1 MVRLCFD
8 ERFLQQLPLAEI
20 HLLITANDQLRFRAG
35 PGGLERL
42 RKKRTARGGAVL
54 ETNRAIRGVRGVR
67 GRRVNVLAPPV
78 FHALRK
84 IKAAAPLSGSAL
96 TKLSLGRIS
105 RVIVEVQGKEL
116 RN

>member
-1 MVRLCFD
+1 AWSGF
-8 ERFLQQLPLAEI
+8 EI
-20 HLLITANDQLRFRAG
+20 RGLRGEAQSSKLTAQFG
-35 PGGLERL
+35 
-42 RKKRTARGGAVL
+42 
-54 ETNRAIRGVRGVR
+54 GVRGVR

-105 RVIVEVQGKEL
+105 RFIVEVQGKEL